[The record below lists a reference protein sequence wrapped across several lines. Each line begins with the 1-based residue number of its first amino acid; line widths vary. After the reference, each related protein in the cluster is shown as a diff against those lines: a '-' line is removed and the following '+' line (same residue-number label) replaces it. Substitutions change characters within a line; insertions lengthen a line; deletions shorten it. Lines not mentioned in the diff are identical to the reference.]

1 MNRLRS
7 LFTPWRQS
15 LLIGIDA
22 KDAAVLAAGAVVML
36 AVDVLH
42 ERGHHLRSELAA
54 RPLPLRWA
62 VMIAGVVAVMLF
74 GAYGDHYDPAG
85 FIYAQ
90 F

>member
-1 MNRLRS
+1 MLTKSWLRPA
-7 LFTPWRQS
+7 LRTAAF
-15 LLIGIDA
+15 LLA
-22 KDAAVLAAGAVVML
+22 LLAAGAALML

-62 VMIAGVVAVMLF
+62 VMIARVVAVMLF